1 MGRATGAGSV
11 TVTVGRTGPVGLH
24 TSSGDG
30 RKAGWISWGSGLDV
44 GGPLDPDVH
53 VLWSIGRCN
62 LVLGKS
68 TMMLYLEG
76 SVESLGRFCLSRSSS
91 SSSSG

>member
-1 MGRATGAGSV
+1 M
-11 TVTVGRTGPVGLH
+11 TVTAGTGGPVGLQA
-24 TSSGDG
+24 SSGES
-30 RKAGWISWGSGLDV
+30 RKAGWISCGGSGLDV

-62 LVLGKS
+62 LVLGRS

-76 SVESLGRFCLSRSSS
+76 SVESLGPGCLIRSSS